1 MNQMQLNQRN
11 LYAIDAEIQRAIE
24 AMFDTVNED
33 GEIEEGTA
41 IYLSALRE
49 ERAKK
54 LDNVG
59 AYIKNLEAETDAINA
74 EIKRLQERAAVKKNR
89 IERLK
94 KYVSDSLLATGDMK
108 FETGRVAY
116 SFRKSTTVN
125 ITDAD
130 ALPEKY
136 VKIKTETSPDK
147 TAIKKAI
154 QGGAVIPGAIL
165 EEKQNLQIK

>member
-1 MNQMQLNQRN
+1 MAS
-11 LYAIDAEIQRAIE
+11 LYSIDFEIEKAIE

-33 GEIEEGTA
+33 GEIDAGTVEKFE
-41 IYLSALRE
+41 ALKE

-59 AYIKNLEAETDAINA
+59 AFIKNEAAELDAINA
-74 EIKRLQERAAVKKNR
+74 EIDRLKQRATVKKNR

-94 KYVSDSLLATGDMK
+94 NYVSDSLLSTGDMK

-125 ITDAD
+125 ITDMN
-130 ALPEKY
+130 ALPAEY
-136 VKIKTETSPDK
+136 VKVKTETAADK

-154 QGGAVIPGAIL
+154 QAGATVNGAIL

>member
-1 MNQMQLNQRN
+1 MAS
-11 LYAIDAEIQRAIE
+11 LYSIDFEIEKAIE

-33 GEIEEGTA
+33 GEIDAGTVEKFE
-41 IYLSALRE
+41 ALKE

-59 AYIKNLEAETDAINA
+59 AFIKNEAAELDAINA
-74 EIKRLQERAAVKKNR
+74 EIDHLKQRATVKKNR

-94 KYVSDSLLATGDMK
+94 NYVSDSLLSTGDMK

-125 ITDAD
+125 ITDMN
-130 ALPEKY
+130 ALPAEY
-136 VKIKTETSPDK
+136 VKVKTETAADK

-154 QGGAVIPGAIL
+154 QAGATVNGAVL